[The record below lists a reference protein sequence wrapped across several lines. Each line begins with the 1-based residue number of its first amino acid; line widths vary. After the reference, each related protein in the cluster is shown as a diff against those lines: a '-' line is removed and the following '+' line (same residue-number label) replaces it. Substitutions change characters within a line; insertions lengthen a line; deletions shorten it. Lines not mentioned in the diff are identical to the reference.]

1 MRKVMEHNNQPQ
13 YMEKE
18 TMINEDIVANHP
30 WVLDVL
36 SICEECEIP
45 NITIQRFIKYY
56 LGKEQVN

>member
-1 MRKVMEHNNQPQ
+1 MKKVLEHDNQQ
-13 YMEKE
+13 FMDKE
-18 TMINEDIVANHP
+18 EITNEDIVAKHP